1 MRLEKIKKVGNVTI
15 DHIVYNDVY
24 GCSELFEPKIWI
36 DFWSHDK
43 RFFLKT
49 AAGEKIAVTRKEL
62 RCLNFKMTLE
72 KIGTYGHSF
81 YKRYMTVNSPRR
93 ASDRIPLL
101 SISNKLNKIW
111 RGCINVEREYENRW
125 KNGYRYWC
133 RKTRTND

>member
-1 MRLEKIKKVGNVTI
+1 MRLEKRIQKGSFTI
-15 DHIVYNDVY
+15 NRIIYDDIY
-24 GCSELFEPKIWI
+24 GCSEFFEPKIWI

-49 AAGEKIAVTRKEL
+49 ALGEKLGVTREEL
-62 RCLNFKMTLE
+62 RGLNLKMTLE
-72 KIGTYGHSF
+72 DIGIDGRAF
-81 YKRYMTVNSPRR
+81 YKCFMTVNSPRR

-111 RGCINVEREYENRW
+111 RGCINVEQEYENRW

-133 RKTRTND
+133 QEGINN